1 MTPKKV
7 HIISHSHWDREWYMA
22 YEQHH
27 MRLIQLIDDLLDLFK
42 TDPDFHSFHLD
53 GQTIILDDYLQVKP
67 EREADI
73 RQAIQAGK
81 LRIGPFYIL
90 QDAFLTSS
98 ESNVRNMLVGKED
111 CDKWGASVPLG
122 YFPDTF
128 GNMGQ
133 TPQLMR
139 KAGLNAAAFGRGI
152 RPTGFNNQVDTSE
165 KYSSQFSEMI
175 WQGPDD
181 SRILG
186 LLFANWYSNGNEIP
200 TEEKRARQFW
210 DQKLADAERFASTR
224 HLLMM
229 NGVDHQPVQLDV
241 TKAIALANK
250 LYPDYEFV
258 HSCFEDYLADLSQ
271 ELPEELSIVSGE
283 MTSQETDGWYTLANT
298 ASARIYLKQANTKV
312 SRQLENITEPL
323 ATMAY
328 EVTGTYPHDQLRY
341 AWKTLM
347 QNHPHDSICGCSV
360 DSVHQE
366 MMPRFDKAYEVG
378 TYLAERSAN
387 QIAEAIDTSMF
398 PEDSCPFVLFNTCG
412 HEKKTVSDLTL
423 TWKVFPFGQRL
434 PKAVYQE
441 AQEYLET
448 RQPQFQ
454 VIDAAGRVIEEA
466 EILGTDI
473 AFDYA
478 LPERTF
484 REAYFAIKVQLRLPL
499 TLSAMSWQCLTLKE
513 TDQPCQAADTD
524 KMLFHQDRSCLE
536 NEFLKVII
544 ATNGL
549 LTIDDKLNGN
559 RFDNCL
565 QYEDCGDIGN
575 EYIFRQPDHDSPYLA
590 HQGSCKLRV
599 LTNTAYLAEIEL
611 TQTFDIPLTADDCL
625 QAEMEAVIDIQE
637 RQAKRSQEK
646 APFTIKTV
654 IRMEKESPRL
664 QFQTSFDNQM
674 TNHRLRVLFPT
685 HLKTDHHFAD
695 SIFETVKRP
704 NHTNAQFWQNPS
716 NPQHQEAFVS
726 LFDGRTGVTVGNY
739 GLNEYEILP
748 DTNTIA
754 ITLLRSVGELGDWGY
769 FPTPD
774 AQCLGQQTVSF
785 SFESINATTRF
796 ASYWRAQEAQVPVTM
811 AQTKSHSGQLPAQ
824 YAYIKGATDHVALTA
839 FKRRLSDNALIT
851 RSYNLSND
859 EACALTLAIPDHT
872 ARVTSLL
879 EEDQHTPLPAE
890 LGKGDILT
898 LAWKKSESAHL

>member
-67 EREADI
+67 EREAEI

-200 TEEKRARQFW
+200 TEEAKARQFW

-250 LYPDYEFV
+250 LYPDYDFV

-366 MMPRFDKAYEVG
+366 MIPRFDKAYEVG

-412 HEKKTVSDLTL
+412 HEKK
-423 TWKVFPFGQRL
+423 
-434 PKAVYQE
+434 
-441 AQEYLET
+441 
-448 RQPQFQ
+448 
-454 VIDAAGRVIEEA
+454 
-466 EILGTDI
+466 
-473 AFDYA
+473 
-478 LPERTF
+478 
-484 REAYFAIKVQLRLPL
+484 
-499 TLSAMSWQCLTLKE
+499 
-513 TDQPCQAADTD
+513 
-524 KMLFHQDRSCLE
+524 RSP
-536 NEFLKVII
+536 
-544 ATNGL
+544 T
-549 LTIDDKLNGN
+549 
-559 RFDNCL
+559 
-565 QYEDCGDIGN
+565 
-575 EYIFRQPDHDSPYLA
+575 SP
-590 HQGSCKLRV
+590 
-599 LTNTAYLAEIEL
+599 
-611 TQTFDIPLTADDCL
+611 
-625 QAEMEAVIDIQE
+625 
-637 RQAKRSQEK
+637 
-646 APFTIKTV
+646 
-654 IRMEKESPRL
+654 
-664 QFQTSFDNQM
+664 
-674 TNHRLRVLFPT
+674 
-685 HLKTDHHFAD
+685 
-695 SIFETVKRP
+695 
-704 NHTNAQFWQNPS
+704 
-716 NPQHQEAFVS
+716 
-726 LFDGRTGVTVGNY
+726 
-739 GLNEYEILP
+739 
-748 DTNTIA
+748 
-754 ITLLRSVGELGDWGY
+754 
-769 FPTPD
+769 
-774 AQCLGQQTVSF
+774 
-785 SFESINATTRF
+785 
-796 ASYWRAQEAQVPVTM
+796 
-811 AQTKSHSGQLPAQ
+811 
-824 YAYIKGATDHVALTA
+824 
-839 FKRRLSDNALIT
+839 
-851 RSYNLSND
+851 
-859 EACALTLAIPDHT
+859 
-872 ARVTSLL
+872 
-879 EEDQHTPLPAE
+879 
-890 LGKGDILT
+890 
-898 LAWKKSESAHL
+898 

>member
-67 EREADI
+67 EREAEI
-73 RQAIQAGK
+73 RQAIKAGK

-98 ESNVRNMLVGKED
+98 ESNIRNMLVGKED

-200 TEEKRARQFW
+200 TEEAKARHFW

-229 NGVDHQPVQLDV
+229 NGVDHQPVQFDV

-283 MTSQETDGWYTLANT
+283 ITSQETDGWYTLANT
-298 ASARIYLKQANTKV
+298 ASARIYLKQANTRV
-312 SRQLENITEPL
+312 SRQLENVTEPL
-323 ATMAY
+323 ATMAF
-328 EVTGTYPHDQLRY
+328 EVTGTYPHEQLRY

-366 MMPRFDKAYEVG
+366 MMPRFNKAYEVA

-441 AQEYLET
+441 AKEYLET

-499 TLSAMSWQCLTLKE
+499 TLSAMSWQCLALQA
-513 TDQPCQAADTD
+513 TDQPNQALNET
-524 KMLFHQDRSCLE
+524 LLHQDGSCLE
-536 NEFLKVII
+536 NDFLKVII
-544 ATNGL
+544 AANGL
-549 LTIDDKLNGN
+549 LTIEDKLNGN
-559 RFDNCL
+559 RFDSCL

-575 EYIFRQPDHDSPYLA
+575 EYIFRQPDHDIPYLA

-611 TQTFDIPLTADDCL
+611 TQTFDIPLAADDRL
-625 QAEMEAVIDIQE
+625 QAEMEAVIDIRE
-637 RQAKRSQEK
+637 RQAQRSQEK

-704 NHTNAQFWQNPS
+704 NHTNAQFWKNPS
-716 NPQHQEAFVS
+716 NPQHQGAFVS
-726 LFDGRTGVTVGNY
+726 LFDGRTGVTVGND

-748 DTNTIA
+748 ETNTIA

-769 FPTPD
+769 FPTPE
-774 AQCLGQQTVSF
+774 AQCLGQQAVSF
-785 SFESINATTRF
+785 SFESIRAKTQF
-796 ASYWRAQEAQVPVTM
+796 ASYFRAQESQIPVTTV
-811 AQTKSHSGQLPAQ
+811 QTKIHTGQLPAQ
-824 YAYIKGATDHVALTA
+824 YAYISDLTNHVALTA

-851 RSYNLSND
+851 RSYNVSND
-859 EACALTLAIPDHT
+859 EACAFTLAIPDHT

-879 EEDQHTPLPAE
+879 EEDQHEPLPAE
-890 LGKGDILT
+890 LGKGEILT
-898 LAWKKSESAHL
+898 LAWEKH

>member
-67 EREADI
+67 EREAEI

-250 LYPDYEFV
+250 LYPDYDFV

-271 ELPEELSIVSGE
+271 ELPEELSTVFGE

-323 ATMAY
+323 ATMAF

-366 MMPRFDKAYEVG
+366 MIPRFDKAYEVG

-423 TWKVFPFGQRL
+423 TWKIFPFGQRL
-434 PKAVYQE
+434 PKAAYQE
-441 AQEYLET
+441 AKEYLET
-448 RQPQFQ
+448 KQPQFQ
-454 VIDAAGRVIEEA
+454 VIDAAGRIIEEA

-499 TLSAMSWQCLTLKE
+499 TLSAMSWQCLALKE
-513 TDQPCQAADTD
+513 TDQPCQATDTD

-536 NEFLKVII
+536 NDFLKVII
-544 ATNGL
+544 AANGL
-549 LTIDDKLNGN
+549 LTIEDKLNGN
-559 RFDNCL
+559 RFDSCL

-611 TQTFDIPLTADDCL
+611 TQTFDIPLATDDRL

-646 APFTIKTV
+646 APFTVTTV
-654 IRMEKESPRL
+654 IRMEKDSPRL
-664 QFQTSFDNQM
+664 QFQTSFNNQM

-704 NHTNAQFWQNPS
+704 NHTNAQFWKKPS

-726 LFDGRTGVTVGNY
+726 LFDGKTGVTIGNY

-748 DTNTIA
+748 NTNTIA

-811 AQTKSHSGQLPAQ
+811 AQTKRHSGQLPAQ
-824 YAYIKGATDHVALTA
+824 YAYIKGATNHVALTA

-851 RSYNLSND
+851 RSYNVSND

-879 EEDQHTPLPAE
+879 EEDQHTPLPAQ